1 MGTKIIKENEN
12 LKLNGNT
19 SFVGNIL
26 MDFIYRDFS
35 ELSEEIKNCIEIF
48 FNESKVFLDKTI
60 LKDKLDKF
68 LNNSSFIESILEF
81 QIISLA
87 EKHYEKYINS
97 NTTNNNVSEILKYG
111 TFRKFKNSKGTI
123 NNSFKKKVSKN
134 LKQKKIKNPN
144 RTINNSFLYEVAM
157 ILKSLPH
164 LQDHFYE
171 AVNICL
177 NTDHKI
183 LKDYSLAERLNYY
196 SSFEVNIFKDFSYF
210 ASYNEVFVPDSD
222 INLENDIIL
231 YNNAEKTFC
240 LPTNT
245 DVQSRLNKPKYDKK
259 SKKIIDNIKNYN
271 LIYNYSPNHNDNLK
285 LVKVLDFNN
294 LISLLFYC
302 FNILIEYNQQ
312 YHVKECKL
320 CNKMFITANKSK
332 LYCDNIFGN
341 KGKPCSK
348 IGRRLIHKINQ
359 DEIYES
365 YMKIYKRLD
374 NRNYNRDKIAFN
386 DYKNLYTDYK
396 NNKISEL
403 QIKEII
409 NFFDNLSENTY
420 DEEILNKLLK
430 ELKI

>member
-1 MGTKIIKENEN
+1 MGKKIIKENEN

-35 ELSEEIKNCIEIF
+35 ELSEKIKNCIENF
-48 FNESKVFLDKTI
+48 FNDSKVFLDKTI

-68 LNNSSFIESILEF
+68 LNNSSLIESILEF

-87 EKHYEKYINS
+87 EKHYEKYIS
-97 NTTNNNVSEILKYG
+97 STTNNNVSEILKSG
-111 TFRKFKNSKGTI
+111 TFRKSKNSKG
-123 NNSFKKKVSKN
+123 
-134 LKQKKIKNPN
+134 
-144 RTINNSFLYEVAM
+144 TINNSFLYEVAM

-210 ASYNEVFVPDSD
+210 ASYNEVFVSDSD

-245 DVQSRLNKPKYDKK
+245 DVQSRLNKPKFDEDE
-259 SKKIIDNIKNYN
+259 SKVIDSFKNYN
-271 LIYNYSPNHNDNLK
+271 LIYGYPPKHNKNLK

-302 FNILIEYNQQ
+302 FNILLEYNQE

-320 CNKMFITANKSK
+320 CHTMFITTNKSK

-341 KGKPCSK
+341 EEKPCSK
-348 IGRRLIHKINQ
+348 IGRSFIHKTTQ
-359 DEIYES
+359 DEIYKS
-365 YMKIYKRLD
+365 YMKVYKRLN
-374 NRNYNRDKIAFN
+374 NRTYNRDKIAFN
-386 DYKNLYTDYK
+386 DYNNLYKDYK

-409 NFFDNLSENTY
+409 NFFDNLSANTY
-420 DEEILNKLLK
+420 DEENLKKLLK
-430 ELKI
+430 ELKIQN